1 MGKNKEQVSGL
12 LNESTATK
20 NDANKTAWGWMR
32 FKPSWLQWLNSPK
45 WFLFF
50 LCTFSF
56 LQGMGVNTLVSVA
69 LPTLERR
76 FSLTSQ
82 MSGFIMSSNDITA
95 LIVVVFVS
103 FFGSYGH
110 KTKWLGGGAIITG
123 LSCLL
128 FTLPKFIAEKHDP
141 TGARSGI
148 SPYCIPNATLP
159 DDPRCHKD
167 ASSFNLYYFIFILS
181 QLLSGAA
188 TTPLHTLGPAWLDEN
203 VPPTRTATYLA
214 IFYMSVFLGP
224 GLGSLIGGKLLTVYV
239 DVEMPPGLNLT
250 PAHPYWIGAWWLG
263 PFHCGFLLI
272 ICGIILL
279 GFPRH
284 LPGAEINRENAI
296 KSGQLRKQDNKL
308 KGGIKDILPA
318 TKALL
323 TNGTYVFQNLGST
336 ASTMVGFGIGPFLY
350 KFLSGRYGAS
360 PFYAG
365 LGIALLL
372 IPGAAAGL
380 GLGTLIVNKLGV
392 RRSCRR
398 AAKVTFLLQLVGIWG
413 SLNFLI
419 PGCTYA
425 KFAGVDVPYHNSSS
439 VSHSDGI
446 PVPSSCNSHCSC
458 SNTQFRPVCGPAG
471 VNYFSPCHAGCPLQR
486 SRNQPRQSQMF
497 TNCTCVTPVINNISS
512 PTSPFT
518 SQSASP
524 GLCPQDCPTYALLI
538 FCVSCFFVVILGFS
552 NAIPSKIVSLRS
564 VPDNLRAYGLGIQF
578 VFKRTLGALPG
589 PVIIGTIIDHT
600 CTLWK
605 TKCGKP
611 ANCLNYDYNRLGW
624 IITVY
629 AFPPQ
634 CLCLLFYFLSFYLSK
649 DVDPDATLSKSH
661 AADEVLDGKKPIL
674 GNDEN
679 SNQIHDFDEEGHTIV

>member
-1 MGKNKEQVSGL
+1 MDEVQAVLAPMAQLAKMVPLFPLHVQLFTRHGRKYVGQRRPPDPGEQ
-12 LNESTATK
+12 
-20 NDANKTAWGWMR
+20 
-32 FKPSWLQWLNSPK
+32 
-45 WFLFF
+45 
-50 LCTFSF
+50 
-56 LQGMGVNTLVSVA
+56 
-69 LPTLERR
+69 

-82 MSGFIMSSNDITA
+82 MSGFIMSANDITG
-95 LIVVVFVS
+95 LILVVFVS

-425 KFAGVDVPYHNSSS
+425 KFAGVDVPYHN
-439 VSHSDGI
+439 
-446 PVPSSCNSHCSC
+446 
-458 SNTQFRPVCGPAG
+458 RPVCGPAG

-634 CLCLLFYFLSFYLSK
+634 YIRLLVLTRYIVPRPLYILVLTCSIVPRSLTIGHYSFYCPQVSVYWSQLVLLSPGLCLLFYFLSFYLSK